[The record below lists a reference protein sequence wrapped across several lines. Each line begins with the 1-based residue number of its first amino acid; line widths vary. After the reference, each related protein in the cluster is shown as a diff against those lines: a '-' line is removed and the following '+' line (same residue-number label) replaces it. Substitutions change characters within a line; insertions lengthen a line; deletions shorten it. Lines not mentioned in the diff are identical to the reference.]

1 MSNDEHL
8 SEVAYGILEI
18 LEPHGP
24 KDALEIITLVLGSVV
39 ICSVKTQLDAINTVK
54 EIVDAVMHTIEE
66 YEHHTPCHWEHED

>member
-1 MSNDEHL
+1 MRDEENINEL
-8 SEVAYGILEI
+8 AYGIMEI

-24 KDALEIITLVLGSVV
+24 KEALEIITLVLGSVV

-66 YEHHTPCHWEHED
+66 YEHNTPCHWEHED